1 MVTRILNDL
10 KKGGYISIENHRI
23 ELKKRLPVRW

>member
-10 KKGGYISIENHRI
+10 RTGGYISIE
-23 ELKKRLPVRW
+23 KKRITLEKKLPPGW